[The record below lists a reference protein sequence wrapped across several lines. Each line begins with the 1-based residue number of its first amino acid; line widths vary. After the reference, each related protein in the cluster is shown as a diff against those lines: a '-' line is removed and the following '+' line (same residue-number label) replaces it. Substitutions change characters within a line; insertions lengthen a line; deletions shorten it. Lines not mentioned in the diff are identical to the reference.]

1 MPRIAITGPESSGK
15 TKLASDL
22 ANHFKVEFIP
32 EFAREYLLAQSGN
45 YDYSDLDKIAEGQL
59 KSIEN
64 AQHNKP
70 LIVDTE
76 MLVMYIWS
84 RVKFGNVSLFVQ
96 KKLNEQ
102 KFDLYILCDIDI
114 PWEADPLRE
123 HEYDRDDLFQLYY
136 KKLREL
142 KVNFIVVK
150 GSPEERLA
158 EAVASVD
165 ELRT

>member
-22 ANHFKVEFIP
+22 ANHFGVDFVP
-32 EFAREYLLAQSGN
+32 EFAREYLLAQNCEYNFSH
-45 YDYSDLDKIAEGQL
+45 LDKIAEGQL
-59 KSIEN
+59 NSIEN
-64 AQHNKP
+64 ERQVKP

-84 RVKFGNVSLFVQ
+84 HVKFGKVSSLIQ
-96 KKLNEQ
+96 EKLKEQ

-114 PWEADPLRE
+114 PWEHDPLRE
-123 HEYDRDDLFQLYY
+123 NEFDRDDLFQLYY

-142 KVNFIVVK
+142 KVNFIIVK
-150 GSPEERLA
+150 GNPEERIANAIASINALLA
-158 EAVASVD
+158 
-165 ELRT
+165 

>member
-22 ANHFKVEFIP
+22 ANHFNVEFVP
-32 EFAREYLLAQSGN
+32 EFARVYLLAQNGI
-45 YDYSDLDKIAEGQL
+45 YDYSDLDKIAEGQIN
-59 KSIEN
+59 SIEKARQN
-64 AQHNKP
+64 NP

-84 RVKFGNVSLFVQ
+84 RIKFGNVSSLVQ
-96 KKLNEQ
+96 KNLTEQ

-114 PWEADPLRE
+114 PWENDPLRE
-123 HEYDRDDLFQLYY
+123 NEYDRDDLFRLYY

-142 KVNFIVVK
+142 KVNFIIVK

-158 EAVASVD
+158 EAFASID
-165 ELRT
+165 ALRT